1 MAQATVREHL
11 MSRTASVIA
20 SRGAQCAP
28 HLPIFECSQEHAV
41 IAQLTDP
48 ISTDNLGG
56 GLGMREI
63 DRLCGLILRPKKDY
77 VEVSSLKT

>member
-1 MAQATVREHL
+1 MAQATAREHL

-20 SRGAQCAP
+20 SRGAQCET
-28 HLPIFECSQEHAV
+28 HLQNFEYSQGHAV

-56 GLGMREI
+56 GFGIREI
-63 DRLCGLILRPKKDY
+63 GRLCGLILRPM
-77 VEVSSLKT
+77 

>member
-1 MAQATVREHL
+1 MAQATAREHL
-11 MSRTASVIA
+11 MGRTASVIDN
-20 SRGAQCAP
+20 RAQCAP
-28 HLPIFECSQEHAV
+28 HLQSFEDSQEHAL

-56 GLGMREI
+56 GLVIREI
-63 DRLCGLILRPKKDY
+63 GRLCGLILRPKEKY